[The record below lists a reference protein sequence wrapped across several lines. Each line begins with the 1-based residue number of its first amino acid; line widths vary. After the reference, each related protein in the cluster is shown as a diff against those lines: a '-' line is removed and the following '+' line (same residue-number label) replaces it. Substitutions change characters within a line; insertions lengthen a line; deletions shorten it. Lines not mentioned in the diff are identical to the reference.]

1 MNRDGFSGAAVTM
14 AEEHRRDRSNMNN
27 LKVVLI
33 SAAVCVLAASGVC
46 FSDTFTNRQT
56 NEKLHGYITARLP
69 GSAQSA
75 RQDSSSPKSAE
86 AENGPTSVFTQEKGL
101 LKLNLNEWE
110 MVRDRSGRNNKVIV
124 LAVDDEIMYEIETD
138 AFEKAIADSS
148 QEGPLFILVEIDTPG
163 GRIDLAHRMCTAI
176 TQDTDCDVF
185 AFIKGGQYGGAISAG
200 AAVALSCSKIYMA
213 NNTVIGAAT
222 LVTMP
227 KDKQDYE
234 NTRKKNYGEVVDEKL
249 SSVWRAY
256 LASLAQQNNRP
267 GLLARAMV
275 DRDIAVIEVNQAGK
289 RLFIEPVNKRPEQQV
304 VRTWNKAGSLVT
316 LTAQEAVECT
326 IADGL
331 AGSREQLLQ
340 QLQAGDV
347 NVVTDKKIANARKEL
362 QIAKRRMDEIV
373 KSLDLKIKQSKYPQ
387 PAPKVLSILQGARS
401 DFENLKTLAKKY
413 PDLDM
418 DVKDIEKVLN
428 SIQADYENTSRET
441 RSRK

>member
-1 MNRDGFSGAAVTM
+1 MKK
-14 AEEHRRDRSNMNN
+14 
-27 LKVVLI
+27 LKTAVVLVP
-33 SAAVCVLAASGVC
+33 ALVVLFAGVC

-69 GSAQSA
+69 GSGPAL
-75 RQDSSSPKSAE
+75 RRDENSPKSAQTE
-86 AENGPTSVFTQEKGL
+86 DRQTSIYTQEKGL

-110 MVRDRSGRNNKVIV
+110 IARDNLGRNNKVIV
-124 LAVDDEIMYEIETD
+124 LPVDDVIMYEIETD
-138 AFEKAIADSS
+138 AFERAIADSS
-148 QEGPLFILVEIDTPG
+148 DEGPLFIMVEIDTPG
-163 GRIDLAHRMCTAI
+163 GRVDLAQRMCTAI
-176 TQDTDCDVF
+176 TKNADCNVI
-185 AFIKGGQYGGAISAG
+185 AFVKGGKYGGAISAG
-200 AAVALSCSKIYMA
+200 AAVALSCNKIYMTD
-213 NNTVIGAAT
+213 NTIIGAAT
-222 LVTMP
+222 LVTMTKAKEQL
-227 KDKQDYE
+227 KDKKYE
-234 NTRKKNYGEVVDEKL
+234 DVVNEKH
-249 SSVWRAY
+249 SSAWRAY
-256 LASLAQQNNRP
+256 LASLAQQNDRP

-275 DRDIAVIEVNQAGK
+275 DSSIEVIEVNQGTK
-289 RLFIEPVNKRPEQQV
+289 RLFIEPMNKKPDQPV
-304 VRTWNKAGSLVT
+304 TRTWNKSGSLLT
-316 LTAQEAVECT
+316 LTAKEAIECT

-331 AGSREQLLQ
+331 VGSREQLLQ
-340 QLQAGDV
+340 QLQAGDA

-387 PAPKVLSILQGARS
+387 PAPKFLGILQGARS

>member
-1 MNRDGFSGAAVTM
+1 MAGYNMKKLKTAVIL
-14 AEEHRRDRSNMNN
+14 APA
-27 LKVVLI
+27 LVVL
-33 SAAVCVLAASGVC
+33 LAGVC
-46 FSDTFTNRQT
+46 LADTFTNRQT
-56 NEKLHGYITARLP
+56 SEKLHGYITARLP
-69 GSAQSA
+69 GSGQSA
-75 RQDSSSPKSAE
+75 RQDSSSPKDTE
-86 AENGPTSVFTQEKGL
+86 AENGPTSVYTQEKGL

-124 LAVDDEIMYEIETD
+124 VPVDDAIIYEIEAD
-138 AFEKAIADSS
+138 AFEKVLADSS

-176 TQDTDCDVF
+176 TKDTDCNIF
-185 AFIKGGQYGGAISAG
+185 AFVKGGQHGGAISAG
-200 AAVALSCSKIYMA
+200 AAVALACSKIYMA

-227 KDKQDYE
+227 KDRKDYE
-234 NTRKKNYGEVVDEKL
+234 NNRKKNYGDIVDEKS

-275 DRDIAVIEVNQAGK
+275 DRDIAVVEVNQAGK

-304 VRTWNKAGSLVT
+304 VRTWNKTGSLVT
-316 LTAQEAVECT
+316 LTAEEAVECT

-331 AGSREQLLQ
+331 VGSREQLLQ
-340 QLQAGDV
+340 QLQAGDA
-347 NVVTDKKIANARKEL
+347 NVVTDKKIVNARKEL
-362 QIAKRRMDEIV
+362 QIAKRRMDDIV

-387 PAPKVLSILQGARS
+387 PAAKVLGILQGARS

-418 DVKDIEKVLN
+418 DVKDIEKILN
-428 SIQADYENTSRET
+428 SIQADYENTSREA
-441 RSRK
+441 RNRR

>member
-1 MNRDGFSGAAVTM
+1 
-14 AEEHRRDRSNMNN
+14 MNN
-27 LKVVLI
+27 FKAVLI

-69 GSAQSA
+69 GSAQST
-75 RQDSSSPKSAE
+75 RRDDSSPKATE
-86 AENGPTSVFTQEKGL
+86 AEDGPKSVFTQEKGL

-110 MVRDRSGRNNKVIV
+110 IARDNLGRNNKVIV
-124 LAVDDEIMYEIETD
+124 VPVDDAILYEIETD
-138 AFEKAIADSS
+138 AFEKAIADGSD
-148 QEGPLFILVEIDTPG
+148 EGPLFILVEIDTPG
-163 GRIDLAHRMCTAI
+163 GRVDFAQRMCAAI
-176 TQDTDCDVF
+176 TKNADCNVI
-185 AFIKGGQYGGAISAG
+185 AFIKGGHYGGAISAG
-200 AAVALSCSKIYMA
+200 AAVALACNKIYMA
-213 NNTVIGAAT
+213 ENTVIGAAT

-275 DRDIAVIEVNQAGK
+275 DRDIAVVEVNQAGK
-289 RLFIEPVNKRPEQQV
+289 RLFIEPANKRPDQQV
-304 VRTWNKAGSLVT
+304 VRTWNRAGSLVT
-316 LTAQEAVECT
+316 LTAQEAVDCT

-331 AGSREQLLQ
+331 VGSREQLLQ
-340 QLQAGDV
+340 QLQAGDA

-362 QIAKRRMDEIV
+362 QIAKRRMDEII

-387 PAPKVLSILQGARS
+387 PAPKIMGILQGARS

-428 SIQADYENTSRET
+428 SIQADYENASRET
-441 RSRK
+441 RSRR

>member
-1 MNRDGFSGAAVTM
+1 MKKLKTAVILAPAM
-14 AEEHRRDRSNMNN
+14 
-27 LKVVLI
+27 VVLF
-33 SAAVCVLAASGVC
+33 AGVC
-46 FSDTFTNRQT
+46 LADTFTNRQT

-69 GSAQSA
+69 GSAQST
-75 RQDSSSPKSAE
+75 RRDDSSPKTTE
-86 AENGPTSVFTQEKGL
+86 AENGPTSVYTQEKGL
-101 LKLNLNEWE
+101 LKLNPNEWE

-124 LAVDDEIMYEIETD
+124 LPVDDVIMYEIETD
-138 AFEKAIADSS
+138 AFEKALADSS

-176 TQDTDCDVF
+176 TNIDCNVF
-185 AFIKGGQYGGAISAG
+185 AFVKGGQYGGAISAG
-200 AAVALSCSKIYMA
+200 AAVALACNKIYMTD
-213 NNTVIGAAT
+213 NTVIGAAT

-227 KDKQDYE
+227 KNKQDYE

-256 LASLAQQNNRP
+256 LASLAQQNGRP

-275 DRDIAVIEVNQAGK
+275 DRDIAVVEVNQAGK

-331 AGSREQLLQ
+331 VGSREQLLQ
-340 QLQAGDV
+340 QLKTGDA

-362 QIAKRRMDEIV
+362 QIAKRRMDEIA

-387 PAPKVLSILQGARS
+387 PAPKFLGILQGARS

-428 SIQADYENTSRET
+428 SIQADYENTSREVK
-441 RSRK
+441 RRN

>member
-1 MNRDGFSGAAVTM
+1 MRKVIIM
-14 AEEHRRDRSNMNN
+14 KK
-27 LKVVLI
+27 LKKAFISTSMCLLI
-33 SAAVCVLAASGVC
+33 FAGVC
-46 FSDTFTNRQT
+46 LADTFTNRQT

-69 GSAQSA
+69 GSAPA
-75 RQDSSSPKSAE
+75 LRRDENSPKSAE
-86 AENGPTSVFTQEKGL
+86 AKNGPTSVFTQEKGL

-124 LAVDDEIMYEIETD
+124 LPVDDEIMYEIETD
-138 AFEKAIADSS
+138 AFEKAIAESS
-148 QEGPLFILVEIDTPG
+148 DEGPLFILVEIDTPG
-163 GRIDLAHRMCTAI
+163 GRAAFAQRMCTAI
-176 TQDTDCDVF
+176 AKDTDCDVF

-200 AAVALSCSKIYMA
+200 AAVALACNKIYMA
-213 NNTVIGAAT
+213 NNTVIGGAT

-227 KDKQDYE
+227 KSKQDYE
-234 NTRKKNYGEVVDEKL
+234 NTRKKNYGDVVDEK
-249 SSVWRAY
+249 SSSIWRAY

-275 DRDIAVIEVNQAGK
+275 DRDIAVVEVNQAGK
-289 RLFIEPVNKRPEQQV
+289 RLFIEPVNKRPEQQI
-304 VRTWNKAGSLVT
+304 VRTWNKTGSLVT
-316 LTAQEAVECT
+316 LTAEEAVECT

-340 QLQAGDV
+340 QLNAGDA

-387 PAPKVLSILQGARS
+387 PAPKVLGILQGARS

-441 RSRK
+441 KRRN